1 MEIVKTVS
9 GIKKGLLG
17 VVAVAI
23 AAVIAAS
30 FWFWISPVGVN
41 NYINKV
47 SIQIA
52 TDSPELLTRLG
63 LIDNTLLDFHSG
75 RLADYTKE
83 GDERSLEKLRRARA
97 GLDRYGPEGLDG
109 QDLLSWKIAAWLFDD
124 WLMDAEMEYS
134 GYRVNQISGITVSL
148 PEFLTDA
155 HAIVD

>member
-17 VVAVAI
+17 VVAVAT

-30 FWFWISPVGVN
+30 FWFWITPVGVN

-83 GDERSLEKLRRARA
+83 GDERSLEKTQKGTRRTRSLRPRGPRWARPLELENC
-97 GLDRYGPEGLDG
+97 GL
-109 QDLLSWKIAAWLFDD
+109 
-124 WLMDAEMEYS
+124 
-134 GYRVNQISGITVSL
+134 
-148 PEFLTDA
+148 
-155 HAIVD
+155 AI